1 MNWTEI
7 IPLLPQFGLVI
18 LFMYY
23 QERQNG
29 TWQKFLHEEGEKDR
43 ISIESLTKVVSEMN
57 AMLIAH
63 DAKTNPIAGD
73 IERIR
78 ERLAQAGIGHIED
91 SPLPPGRVAK

>member
-29 TWQKFLHEEGEKDR
+29 TWQKFLHDEGEKDR
-43 ISIESLTKVVSEMN
+43 TSIESLTKVISEMN
-57 AMLIAH
+57 TRLIAH
-63 DAKTNPIAGD
+63 DEKTSPMAGD

-78 ERLAQAGIGHIED
+78 ERLAQAGIGHIEE
-91 SPLPPGRVAK
+91 SPLPPGRSAK